1 MHIKRLEI
9 ENIKSHASAVF
20 EFSLGTTAI
29 TGENGAG
36 KTTIIEAIAW
46 ALFDLLNYKKDD
58 FVSRGAKKGSVRVT
72 FESGLDGRDYLVY
85 RDTGTGYYVTDPA
98 LKTRIADKK
107 EEVTRFLW
115 QHLGVEPGTDLES
128 LFTHA
133 IGVPQGTF
141 TAIFLAT
148 ATERKRT
155 FDTLLKVEE
164 YRRSAEELLKT
175 QRFIDNRIRDIRER
189 IARSEG
195 ELSMADEVK
204 KEHEELSG
212 AISSLETE
220 SRSLAD
226 EIKETEKV
234 LIHFDKQADGLL
246 SAQKKVESA
255 KAETDRASLIL
266 KQSEEEL
273 RRSLDASDRLEALRA
288 DSERYVG
295 AVKQLEM
302 LEKDRSERDRLRGEL
317 SKIEASSSK
326 VHAEDK
332 HLRQRLDEIQ
342 NSRSEIEMLR
352 PQVSEQETLEKR
364 ISELRE
370 ESAKIKTALRQKE
383 SLDQKLVALREAF
396 TKNRDALTE
405 ATEKAAEAKDLS
417 GQLERETEIASE
429 LARLRAT
436 LERDEKFQS
445 EVRNGLCP
453 ILSERCL
460 NLKEGQTLEGF
471 LSTQFDELKESIKT
485 LEVEE
490 KALSVRVKALRNA
503 ETFQAKIDPLTE
515 RSREIKEEGK
525 RLREEYDALQRQAEN
540 ADKAAAEL
548 SEAEKRL
555 ASLGDPRGRI
565 MLLEK
570 ELVREPE
577 IKTSLSSVEAEIK
590 DLSATTKR
598 LSDELGKYTDLDGQW
613 ATAARSRD
621 ETAEANKQF
630 LISEVA
636 ARRLSELE
644 AAHELAKTTA
654 VNAGEKLLI
663 AEKEFDTLKGEYDR
677 ERHLA
682 ARAELLEVQKKHA
695 GLSVRLETARQRLAE
710 LAKAISAIE
719 EKRKELV
726 AELAERERLE
736 KTLETTVFIRDTL
749 KEAAPLVA
757 RNYVRHVSVEAN
769 QLFRDIAGNAEATLK
784 WNDDYGIVLEEG
796 GYERPFA
803 NLSGGEQMA
812 AALSVRLALLKQLS
826 DIRIAFFDEPTT
838 NMDAERRE
846 NLAMQ
851 IGRITHFNQL
861 FVISHDDTFEGYMD
875 NEITVERI

>member
-9 ENIKSHASAVF
+9 ENIKSHASSVF

-36 KTTIIEAIAW
+36 KTTVIEAIAW
-46 ALFDLLNYKKDD
+46 TLFDLLTYKKDD
-58 FVSRGAKKGSVRVT
+58 FVRRGAKKGSVRVM
-72 FESGLDGRDYLVY
+72 FESGLDERDYIVY
-85 RDTGTGYYVTDPA
+85 RDTGTGYYVIDPA
-98 LKTRIADKK
+98 LNTRIADKK

-141 TAIFLAT
+141 TAIFLA
-148 ATERKRT
+148 AAAERKRT

-164 YRRSAEELLKT
+164 YRRGAEELLKT
-175 QRFIDNRIRDIRER
+175 QRFIDNRMHDIRER
-189 IARSEG
+189 IARAEG
-195 ELSMADEVK
+195 ELAKADEVNR
-204 KEHEELSG
+204 EHEDLSG
-212 AISSLETE
+212 EISRLEAESLLLEG
-220 SRSLAD
+220 A
-226 EIKETEKV
+226 IKEIEGE
-234 LIHFDKQADGLL
+234 LRRLDEQAERLL
-246 SAQKKVESA
+246 AAQKTVESA
-255 KAETDRASLIL
+255 RAETARAEFVL
-266 KQSEEEL
+266 KQSGEEL
-273 RRSLDASDRLEALRA
+273 ARAAEASDRIDALRPDA
-288 DSERYVG
+288 ERHSAAVG
-295 AVKQLEM
+295 LLGK
-302 LEKDRSERDRLRGEL
+302 LEKDREERDRLRADL
-317 SKIEASSSK
+317 SKLNAAVSRTQTE
-326 VHAEDK
+326 EK
-332 HLRQRLDEIQ
+332 HIRQRLDDLQ
-342 NSRSEIEMLR
+342 NARGEVEKLR
-352 PQVSEQETLEKR
+352 PQVSEQETLEKK
-364 ISELRE
+364 IGEIRE
-370 ESAKIKTALRQKE
+370 DAARMKAAMRQRE
-383 SLDQKLVALREAF
+383 SLEQKLAALREAF
-396 TKNRDALTE
+396 AKNRDALSD
-405 ATEKAAEAKDLS
+405 ARKKAEGTD
-417 GQLERETEIASE
+417 QLAALQKRETAVGND

-453 ILSERCL
+453 ILSEKCL

-471 LSTQFDELKESIKT
+471 LSTQFEELRADIKT
-485 LEVEE
+485 LEAEQ
-490 KALSVRVKALRNA
+490 ARLSVRVKVSREA
-503 ETFQAKIDPLTE
+503 EIFQAKIGPLEE
-515 RSREIKEEGK
+515 RHREIEEEGK
-525 RLREEYDALQRQAEN
+525 RLREEHDALLKQAEN
-540 ADKAAAEL
+540 ADNAAAEL
-548 SEAEKRL
+548 SEAENRL

-565 MLLEK
+565 VLLEK
-570 ELVREPE
+570 ELGR
-577 IKTSLSSVEAEIK
+577 EAETRASLAAAEAEMGK
-590 DLSATTKR
+590 
-598 LSDELGKYTDLDGQW
+598 LSDDTERLTAEMGKYSELDAQW
-613 ATAARSRD
+613 AEAARIRE
-621 ETAEANKQF
+621 ETAEANKLF
-630 LISEVA
+630 LIAEAA
-636 ARRLSELE
+636 ARRLPELE
-644 AAHELAKTTA
+644 AANAAAKTKA
-654 VNAGEKLLI
+654 ADAGEKILL
-663 AEKEFDTLKGEYDR
+663 AEKEFDRLKGEYDR
-677 ERHLA
+677 ERHVA
-682 ARAELLEVQKKHA
+682 VRAELLELQKRLA

-710 LAKAISAIE
+710 LAKAITAIE
-719 EKRKELV
+719 EKRKELT

-875 NEITVERI
+875 NEITVEKI